1 MLIYSLELSN
11 LNKTSSSNIISIII
25 NDPKSP
31 KLYKMKTYLVNKL
44 SLLVLTLTRK
54 PLTKLDNGAKME
66 QKLSEK

>member
-11 LNKTSSSNIISIII
+11 LNKTSRNIISIII
-25 NDPKSP
+25 IMIP
-31 KLYKMKTYLVNKL
+31 KLNKMKTYLVNKL

-54 PLTKLDNGAKME
+54 PPTKLDNGAKME